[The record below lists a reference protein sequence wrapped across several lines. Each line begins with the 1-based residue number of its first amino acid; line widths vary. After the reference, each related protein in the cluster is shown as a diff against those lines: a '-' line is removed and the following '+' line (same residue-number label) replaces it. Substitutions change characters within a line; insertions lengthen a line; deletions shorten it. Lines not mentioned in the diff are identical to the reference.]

1 MNFWY
6 NNQFVNVRFKN
17 SLSNE
22 WKISNGVRQGGI
34 LSGLLF
40 NVYIDSLLN
49 RISKM
54 NVGCKLGIF
63 NGNIIAYADD
73 IVLLAPSANA
83 LRLLLNE
90 INTGASELEL
100 SFNYE
105 KSKIIVF
112 RSNSRKN
119 ELKSISSFEINGQ
132 SFEVVKSI
140 KYLGY
145 IISDQMDYIED
156 INRVKSKFYA
166 EFNVLLRNF
175 SFADSDIK
183 VFLFKHYCTQF
194 YGSELWYSLN
204 RPTQQ
209 LRCFAIGYHKA
220 VKKLLG
226 VSMHES
232 NHFACQET
240 NLLLFN
246 HLMNKL
252 KIGAFYRFMMKPC
265 RMIQKAGN
273 FLRLSS
279 VMAESVMKI
288 LYEEYDIPSLYD
300 NDINAVFARIQYKQN
315 HEVQMR
321 ETW

>member
-1 MNFWY
+1 MRNINLSDKKKVEILLVFTENDIKECIGSLTETIGYDNVHSNHLKFKCQLLHKFLAKLFSSFILHNFLPLEMIRGVIAPIVKNGLGNLSSSDNYRPIMNSSVFLKLFEYCLLQKIQPYIELNDRQHGFRKSYSTATACFILKETVMNYTQSNSNVYGCFLDISKAFDSVNHYILINQLHKLGVPACIVSMIEFWY

-22 WKISNGVRQGGI
+22 WKISNGVRQGGV

-119 ELKSISSFEINGQ
+119 
-132 SFEVVKSI
+132 
-140 KYLGY
+140 
-145 IISDQMDYIED
+145 
-156 INRVKSKFYA
+156 
-166 EFNVLLRNF
+166 
-175 SFADSDIK
+175 
-183 VFLFKHYCTQF
+183 
-194 YGSELWYSLN
+194 
-204 RPTQQ
+204 
-209 LRCFAIGYHKA
+209 
-220 VKKLLG
+220 
-226 VSMHES
+226 
-232 NHFACQET
+232 
-240 NLLLFN
+240 
-246 HLMNKL
+246 
-252 KIGAFYRFMMKPC
+252 
-265 RMIQKAGN
+265 
-273 FLRLSS
+273 
-279 VMAESVMKI
+279 
-288 LYEEYDIPSLYD
+288 
-300 NDINAVFARIQYKQN
+300 
-315 HEVQMR
+315 
-321 ETW
+321 